1 MNSKQDAWYIH
12 AALYAI
18 IAILIYVLIK
28 VAVLDPNEIVA
39 QEKYNKQESRL
50 RMKNLKEAEILW
62 YNKHGKFTANLDSLI
77 EFIKNDPYVD
87 SVRNAFDSLSRRPA
101 DPFVKLSSGEFI
113 PDSLYRTPKSQ
124 QRYILQIDSSV
135 NVDTVVNRSGKVI
148 RVDSTA
154 VTGTL
159 YYLEDPDGYGTVGST
174 DNPALKNTSSWE

>member
-101 DPFVKLSSGEFI
+101 DPFVKLSSG
-113 PDSLYRTPKSQ
+113 
-124 QRYILQIDSSV
+124 
-135 NVDTVVNRSGKVI
+135 
-148 RVDSTA
+148 
-154 VTGTL
+154 
-159 YYLEDPDGYGTVGST
+159 
-174 DNPALKNTSSWE
+174 